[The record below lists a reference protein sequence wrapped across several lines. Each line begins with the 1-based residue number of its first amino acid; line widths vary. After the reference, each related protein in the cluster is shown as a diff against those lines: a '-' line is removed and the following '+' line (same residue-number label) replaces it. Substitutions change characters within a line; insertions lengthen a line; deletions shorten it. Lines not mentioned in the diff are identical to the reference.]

1 MDDARDESVD
11 EPVDESL
18 DPSLS
23 LVAGICDSEAPD
35 DGGKE
40 AELISVVFDEIGLL
54 GSVGEAGLVSAA
66 VAGSSTAAVA
76 SLFSRASLTTSTAAL
91 LETVV
96 TERGFFAV
104 FPNLID
110 FGNGRAITAKTLL

>member
-1 MDDARDESVD
+1 MD

-23 LVAGICDSEAPD
+23 LVAG
-35 DGGKE
+35 KE
-40 AELISVVFDEIGLL
+40 AELISVVFDEIGPL

-66 VAGSSTAAVA
+66 VAGSSAAAVA

-96 TERGFFAV
+96 TVGGFFAV
-104 FPNLID
+104 FLNFIV
-110 FGNGRAITAKTLL
+110 FGNGRAIAAKTLLLAEVVLLLPGLSF